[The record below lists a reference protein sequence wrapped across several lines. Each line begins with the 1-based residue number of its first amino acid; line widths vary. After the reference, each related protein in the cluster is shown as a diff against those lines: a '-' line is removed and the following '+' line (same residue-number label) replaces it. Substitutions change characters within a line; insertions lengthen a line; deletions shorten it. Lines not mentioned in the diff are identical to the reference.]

1 MDCVKRL
8 ILPHA
13 FNVRDLGGFL
23 TKDGKTVR
31 WQKLYRADALCALAE
46 EEWKILSEKGV
57 RTVVDLRSLYETETM
72 PDRVPDGISW
82 VHCPLQAE
90 NLDFQNADTGA
101 LAAFRRSMAESYTDM
116 VTKTPQLLAN
126 ALCTVA
132 NGVKNGAVIF
142 HCTAGKDRTGVL
154 AASILHLLG
163 VYDADILADY
173 MVSELYNR
181 GGVQRAAHTLPNF
194 QDLLPLLSS
203 VPENLEPLL
212 EYFGTHDLPALL
224 AANGFGAAELQG
236 LREAMLV

>member
-13 FNVRDLGGFL
+13 FNVRDLGGYV
-23 TKDGKTVR
+23 TESGKTVR
-31 WQKLYRADALCALAE
+31 WQKLYRADALCALTEAE
-46 EEWKILSEKGV
+46 WQTLSRKGV
-57 RTVVDLRSLYETETM
+57 RTVVDLRSLYETEMM
-72 PDRVPDGISW
+72 PDGVPNGISW
-82 VHCPLQAE
+82 VHCPLQSE

-116 VTKTPQLLAN
+116 VTKTPQLLAK

-132 NGVKNGAVIF
+132 DGVQCGAVIF

-163 VYDADILADY
+163 AYDADILADY

-181 GGVQRAAHTLPNF
+181 GGVQRVAHTLPNF

-203 VPENLEPLL
+203 VPENMEPLL
-212 EYFGTHDLPALL
+212 EFFREHDFPALL
-224 AANGFGAAELQG
+224 AEHGFGEAELQD
-236 LREAMLV
+236 LREAMLA

>member
-31 WQKLYRADALCALAE
+31 WQKLYRADALCALTE

-72 PDRVPDGISW
+72 PDRVPDGISL

-132 NGVKNGAVIF
+132 NSVKNGAVIF

-181 GGVQRAAHTLPNF
+181 GGVQRVAHTLPNF